1 MQILKRTIKMKVN
14 VLNPLLNG
22 LLFILLICVLSTTS
36 YATDSSLRG
45 IVQAKQR
52 SILSALVAGQII
64 QLPLQAGQSFKQGDV
79 LMALDCRH
87 YQAAHKGATAEWRA
101 KQKVFANNQSLQQ
114 YNAIGQLEVELAKS
128 ERDVAKSKATQAKI
142 TVEGC
147 KIKAPYAGTVVKTF
161 SQPFQT
167 INVGDPVIEIID
179 NKNLS
184 VEMILPYQQYFATHP
199 GDKIN
204 FIIDGK
210 PNTATLTITR
220 LAPVIDS
227 VSNTFRA
234 YADFTHLST
243 SQPVSPGM
251 TGIIILNKKPSTT
264 TSQLQP

>member
-1 MQILKRTIKMKVN
+1 MAMKVN
-14 VLNPLLNG
+14 ILNPHIGKLIFTLLM
-22 LLFILLICVLSTTS
+22 CVLTTTN
-36 YATDSSLRG
+36 YAADSSLRG

-52 SILSALVAGQII
+52 SILSALVAGQIT
-64 QLPLQAGQSFKQGDV
+64 QLPLQAGQTFKQGDL

-87 YQAAHKGATAEWRA
+87 YQAAHKGANAEWRA
-101 KQKVFANNQSLQQ
+101 KQKTFTNNQSLQQ
-114 YNAIGQLEVELAKS
+114 YNAIGKLEVELARS
-128 ERDVAKSKATQAKI
+128 ERDVAESKATQAKV

-161 SQPFQT
+161 TQLYQT

-184 VEMILPYQQYFATHP
+184 VEMILPYQHYFATHP

-204 FIIDGK
+204 FIIDGQ
-210 PNTATLTITR
+210 PNSTPLKITR
-220 LAPVIDS
+220 LAPVIDT

-234 YADFTHLST
+234 YADFTNLSP

-251 TGIIILNKKPSTT
+251 TGIIILNNKPSTT